1 MTWAGLVVR
10 NLLRR
15 PARTSL
21 TAAGVALGVALIV
34 ALLSVTAGAKKTA
47 DQLIHVGRADFGL
60 FQAGASDL
68 TLSRL
73 PEGLADEV
81 ARQPGVAATGRI
93 YLYVTNAGLVFGFAR
108 GEFPA
113 QRLVITQGRR
123 AAGDEALVGDA
134 RARTKHLHTGDTV
147 AVGRRRFH
155 VAGVFHTGDP
165 FEDGGLVLP
174 LRAVQRLAGRPGDVT
189 TISVAV
195 SLGAR
200 PHDVAR
206 RLEHVFPGTTAVTEP
221 GQVVKIDTS
230 SRVIV
235 STGWI
240 ISLLALIVGGIAV
253 TNTMA
258 MSVFERV
265 REIGILRAVGWRTT
279 RISALIVSEA
289 VGICLLA
296 LAVGL
301 ALGYAAA
308 QVFSEHAAAGP
319 LLQPDFTAGVFA
331 WGLAFAL
338 GVGVLGAIY
347 PTWRAVRLAPVLEG
361 IPGVVGH
368 GLFLNMAS
376 LALIADERGE
386 VRQLHRL

>member
-1 MTWAGLVVR
+1 MTWAGLVGR

-21 TAAGVALGVALIV
+21 TAAGVALGVGLIV

-47 DQLIHVGRADFGL
+47 GQLIHVGRADFGL

-73 PEGLADEV
+73 PSSLARSV
-81 ARQPGVAATGRI
+81 AREPGVAATGRI

-113 QRLVITQGRR
+113 QRLVITQGGRWTD
-123 AAGDEALVGDA
+123 DEALVGDA
-134 RARTKHLHTGDTV
+134 RARAKHLRAGDTV
-147 AVGRRRFH
+147 AVGRHTFRI
-155 VAGVFHTGDP
+155 GGIFHTGDP
-165 FEDGGLVLP
+165 FEDGGIVLP
-174 LRAVQRLAGRPGDVT
+174 LGVVQRLAGRPGDVT

-195 SLGAR
+195 SLGAKPR
-200 PHDVAR
+200 DVAR
-206 RLEHVFPGTTAVTEP
+206 RLEHDFPGTTAVTEP
-221 GQVVKIDTS
+221 GQAVKIDTS
-230 SRVIV
+230 SRVII

-240 ISLLALIVGGIAV
+240 ISLLALIVGGTAV

-258 MSVFERV
+258 MSVFERI
-265 REIGILRAVGWRTT
+265 REIGILRAVGWHTS
-279 RISALIVSEA
+279 RIAALIVCEA
-289 VGICLLA
+289 LGICLLA

-308 QVFSEHAAAGP
+308 QVFSDHAAAGP

-338 GVGVLGAIY
+338 GVGVLGAAY
-347 PTWRAVRLAPVLEG
+347 PTWRAIRLTPVE
-361 IPGVVGH
+361 
-368 GLFLNMAS
+368 
-376 LALIADERGE
+376 ALRHE
-386 VRQLHRL
+386 

>member
-1 MTWAGLVVR
+1 MTWFGLVVR

-21 TAAGVALGVALIV
+21 TAAGVALGVGLIV

-73 PEGLADEV
+73 PSSLARSV
-81 ARQPGVAATGRI
+81 AHEPGVAAVGRI

-113 QRLVITQGRR
+113 QRLVMAQGRW
-123 AAGDEALVGDA
+123 AGDQALVGDV
-134 RARTKHLHTGDTV
+134 RARSKHLRPGDSV
-147 AVGRRRFH
+147 AVGGHTFRI
-155 VAGVFHTGDP
+155 GGIFHTGDP
-165 FEDGGLVLP
+165 FEDGGIVLP
-174 LRAVQRLAGRPGDVT
+174 LGVVQRLAGRPGNVT

-195 SLGAR
+195 SLGAK

-206 RLEHVFPGTTAVTEP
+206 RLEHDFPGTTAVTEP
-221 GQVVKIDTS
+221 GQAVKIAAS
-230 SRVIV
+230 SRVII

-258 MSVFERV
+258 MSVFERI
-265 REIGILRAVGWRTT
+265 REIGILRAVGWRTS
-279 RISALIVSEA
+279 RIAGLIVCEA
-289 VGICLLA
+289 LGICLLA

-308 QVFSEHAAAGP
+308 QVFSDHAAAGS

-338 GVGVLGAIY
+338 GVGVLGAVY
-347 PTWRAVRLAPVLEG
+347 PTWRAIRLTPVE
-361 IPGVVGH
+361 
-368 GLFLNMAS
+368 
-376 LALIADERGE
+376 ALRHE
-386 VRQLHRL
+386 

>member
-15 PARTSL
+15 PGRTSF
-21 TAAGVALGVALIV
+21 TAAGVALGVGLIV
-34 ALLSVTAGAKKTA
+34 ALLSITAGAKKTA

-73 PEGLADEV
+73 PSSLARSV
-81 ARQPGVAATGRI
+81 AREPGVAATGRI

-113 QRLVITQGRR
+113 QRLVITRGGRW
-123 AAGDEALVGDA
+123 ADDEALVGDA
-134 RARTKHLHTGDTV
+134 RARSKHLRPGDTLS
-147 AVGRRRFH
+147 VGRRRFRIG
-155 VAGVFHTGDP
+155 GVFHTGDP
-165 FEDGGLVLP
+165 FEDGGIVLP
-174 LRAVQRLAGRPGDVT
+174 LGVVQRLAGRPGDVT

-200 PHDVAR
+200 PRDVAR
-206 RLEHVFPGTTAVTEP
+206 RLEHDFPGTTAVTEP

-230 SRVIV
+230 SRVII

-258 MSVFERV
+258 MSVFERI
-265 REIGILRAVGWRTT
+265 REIGILRAVGWRTS
-279 RISALIVSEA
+279 RIAALIVSEA
-289 VGICLLA
+289 LAICLLA

-308 QVFSEHAAAGP
+308 QVFSDNAAAGP

-338 GVGVLGAIY
+338 GVGVLGAAY
-347 PTWRAVRLAPVLEG
+347 PAWLAVRLTPVE
-361 IPGVVGH
+361 
-368 GLFLNMAS
+368 
-376 LALIADERGE
+376 ALRHE
-386 VRQLHRL
+386 